1 MSVRADIRAVR
12 DTDTFKDALSLLAS
26 PLTLVTTAD
35 GEGRRWGLTA
45 SSVTSASL
53 SPPLVMVGIAHTSSC
68 AAAFA
73 TASAF
78 VVNVLGEQHQ
88 ELARR
93 FATRGIDRFAG
104 QALATWPGSG
114 LPFVPD
120 AHAAFR
126 CEVADRLRVGDHE
139 MLVGRPTEVLLDGG
153 TRPLL
158 WHGRAFRTTTS

>member
-1 MSVRADIRAVR
+1 MTVRADIRSVR
-12 DTDTFKDALSLLAS
+12 DADTFKDALSLLAS

-35 GEGRRWGLTA
+35 EDGRPWGFTA

-53 SPPLVMVGIAHTSSC
+53 SPPLVVVGMARTSSC
-68 AAAFA
+68 AAALA
-73 TASAF
+73 AASEF
-78 VVNVLGEQHQ
+78 VVNVLGEQHE

-104 QALATWPGSG
+104 RALGAWPGTR

-126 CEVADRLRVGDHE
+126 CAVEDRLGVGDHE
-139 MLVGRPTEVLLDGG
+139 LLVGRPTEVLLDGG
-153 TRPLL
+153 SRPLL
-158 WHGRAFRTTTS
+158 WHRRGFRTAT

>member
-12 DTDTFKDALSLLAS
+12 DAETFKDVLSLLAS

-35 GEGRRWGLTA
+35 EEGRRWGLTA

-53 SPPLVMVGIAHTSSC
+53 APPLVVVGIARTSSC
-68 AAAFA
+68 AAALSV
-73 TASAF
+73 ASEF
-78 VVNVLGEQHQ
+78 VVNVLGEQHE

-93 FATRGIDRFAG
+93 FATPGIDRFAG
-104 QALATWPGSG
+104 QALDSWPGTG

-126 CEVADRLRVGDHE
+126 CAVEDRLRVGDHE
-139 MLVGRPTEVLLDGG
+139 LLVGRPTEALLDGDSS
-153 TRPLL
+153 PLL
-158 WHGRAFRTTTS
+158 WHRRAFRTAT